1 LRLSRPSVIALLLL
15 APLLATLGFFIVVPA
30 FQLLWISLTNLTP
43 GRTAEFVGFDNYA
56 YILSD
61 PAFVAALLRNVAFV
75 LVVVTLEVGVGFAIA
90 LVLQMKFPLRSL
102 WFAIILAPFA
112 VSPIVAVVMWKYMLD
127 PTFGI
132 VNYAISSI
140 GLPTVPWMTDATT
153 SMAVIVIVAVW
164 KEFAFTT
171 IVLFAALTSIPKE
184 LYEAAHV
191 DGANAWQ
198 NLIHVKIPL
207 IAPAIAIVL
216 LFRIIFTLREFG
228 IPWTLTGG
236 GPGTATE
243 ILSIYLYKQAFR
255 YSDFG
260 AGAAIGWIMLAV
272 TVLLSG
278 FLIRR
283 TYRGMFPE
291 DR

>member
-1 LRLSRPSVIALLLL
+1 MSRSSLIALALL

-43 GRTAEFVGFDNYA
+43 GRPAEFIGLENYA
-56 YILSD
+56 YVLTD
-61 PAFVAALLRNVAFV
+61 PAFIAALLRNIAFV
-75 LVVVTLEVGVGFAIA
+75 LVVVTLEVGIGFGIA
-90 LVLQMKFPLRSL
+90 LVLQMNFPLRSL

-132 VNYAISSI
+132 VNYLITRI
-140 GLPTVPWMTDATT
+140 GLPAVPWMTNAPT
-153 SMAVIVIVAVW
+153 SMAVIIIVAVW

-171 IVLFAALTSIPKE
+171 IVLFAALTSIPRE
-184 LYEAAHV
+184 MYEASRV
-191 DGANAWQ
+191 DGATPWQ
-198 NLIHVKIPL
+198 NLVYVKIPM
-207 IAPAIAIVL
+207 IAPAIAIVM

-228 IPWTLTGG
+228 IPWTMTGG

-260 AGAAIGWIMLAV
+260 AGAAIGWLMLAV
-272 TVLLSG
+272 TVLLSS

>member
-1 LRLSRPSVIALLLL
+1 MRLSRPSVIALLLL